1 MEWIIKLLFNEG
13 IAQTVIVLSLVISLG
28 ILLSRIKI
36 KGVSLGITW
45 ILFSG
50 ILLSNFG
57 LKPSGETLHF
67 VKEFGLILFVYSI
80 GLQVGPGF
88 FSSFRKGGV
97 SLNLLA
103 AAIVIF
109 GVITTIVIHFISDI
123 PMQTM
128 AGIMSGAITNTPG
141 LGAAQQTYLDLY
153 GVSDSSI
160 ATGYAVAYPAG
171 VMGIIFSIILLKF
184 LFKIDNNTEYQNFKK
199 SEGDNPEETIK
210 TSFKILNPAI
220 IGKSIKELKNY
231 SDCPYVISR
240 YRGINGKISIASAD
254 TLLESD
260 GEVLVILRK
269 SDKQRVEA
277 IFGGE
282 SILVEDQ
289 WQTYDFNV
297 SPRRILVT
305 KEEINGRSL
314 ASLKLGKAFGIIVTR
329 INRAG
334 VDLVPRADLKIQIGD
349 RLTVVGAADAVDASA
364 DVLGNS
370 IKRLNEPNLIAIF
383 LGIAIGILIG
393 SIPIMMPGI
402 PQPVKL
408 GLAGG
413 PLIVAILLSRFGHRF
428 KLVTYTTMSAN
439 LMLREVGISLFLA
452 CVGLEAGEGFVKTIL
467 NGEGLVWMGYALL
480 ITVTP
485 LILTGIASRKFF
497 NLNFFSMMGL
507 IAGSTTDP
515 PALAFSGKTAGND
528 IPAIAY
534 ATVYPLTMFL
544 RVLFA
549 QLIIM
554 FA

>member
-109 GVITTIVIHFISDI
+109 GVITTIVIHFISGI

-282 SILVEDQ
+282 SILAEDQ

>member
-28 ILLSRIKI
+28 ILLTRIKI

-45 ILFSG
+45 IIFSG

-97 SLNLLA
+97 RLNLLA
-103 AAIVIF
+103 ATIVIF
-109 GVITTIVIHFISDI
+109 GVITTIVIHFISGI

-184 LFKIDNNTEYQNFKK
+184 LFKVDNITEYQNFKK
-199 SEGDNPEETIK
+199 NEGDNPEETIK
-210 TSFKILNPAI
+210 RSFKILNPAI
-220 IGKSIKELKNY
+220 IGKSIKELKKY
-231 SDCPYVISR
+231 SDYPYVISR
-240 YRGINGKISIASAD
+240 YRDNNGKISIASAD

-260 GEVLVILRK
+260 GDVLVILRK

-282 SILVEDQ
+282 SGLAEDQ
-289 WQTYDFNV
+289 WQTFDFNV

-370 IKRLNEPNLIAIF
+370 IRRLNEPNLIAIF

-393 SIPIMMPGI
+393 SIPITMPGI

-413 PLIVAILLSRFGHRF
+413 PLIVAILLSRFGHKF

-467 NGEGLVWMGYALL
+467 NGDGLVWMGYALL
-480 ITVTP
+480 ITVIP
-485 LILTGIASRKFF
+485 LMITGIASRRFF

>member
-45 ILFSG
+45 IIFSG

-97 SLNLLA
+97 RLNLLA
-103 AAIVIF
+103 ATIVIF
-109 GVITTIVIHFISDI
+109 GVITTIVIHFISGI

-184 LFKIDNNTEYQNFKK
+184 LFKVDNITEYQNFKK
-199 SEGDNPEETIK
+199 NEGDNPEETIK
-210 TSFKILNPAI
+210 RSFKILNPAI
-220 IGKSIKELKNY
+220 IGKSIKELKKY
-231 SDCPYVISR
+231 SDYPYVISR
-240 YRGINGKISIASAD
+240 YRDNNGKISIASAD

-260 GEVLVILRK
+260 GDVLVILRK

-282 SILVEDQ
+282 SGLAEDQ
-289 WQTYDFNV
+289 WQTFDFNV

-370 IKRLNEPNLIAIF
+370 IRRLNEPNLIAIF

-393 SIPIMMPGI
+393 SIPITMPGI

-413 PLIVAILLSRFGHRF
+413 PLIVAILLSRFGHKF

-467 NGEGLVWMGYALL
+467 NGDGLVWMGYALL
-480 ITVTP
+480 ITVIP
-485 LILTGIASRKFF
+485 LMITGIASRRFF

>member
-1 MEWIIKLLFNEG
+1 MEWIIKFLFYEG

-45 ILFSG
+45 IIFSG

-184 LFKIDNNTEYQNFKK
+184 LFKVDNITEYQNFKK
-199 SEGDNPEETIK
+199 NEGDNPEETIK
-210 TSFKILNPAI
+210 RSFKILNPAI
-220 IGKSIKELKNY
+220 IGKSIKELKKY

-240 YRGINGKISIASAD
+240 YRDNNGKISIASAD

-260 GEVLVILRK
+260 GDVLVILRK

-282 SILVEDQ
+282 SGLAEDQ
-289 WQTYDFNV
+289 WQTFDFNV
-297 SPRRILVT
+297 SPRHILVT

-370 IKRLNEPNLIAIF
+370 IRRLNEPNLIAIF

-393 SIPIMMPGI
+393 SIPITMPGI

-413 PLIVAILLSRFGHRF
+413 PLIVAILLSRFGHKF

-467 NGEGLVWMGYALL
+467 NGDGLVWMGYALL
-480 ITVTP
+480 ITVIP
-485 LILTGIASRKFF
+485 LMIIGIASRRFF